1 LLGSDMLTWRMVGG
15 GALVLAAM
23 YLVELMPRRRAAGDL
38 PAEAVHHEV

>member
-1 LLGSDMLTWRMVGG
+1 MLAG

-23 YLVELMPRRRAAGDL
+23 YMVELMPGRAAVVGEL